1 MSAEWADVSLI
12 VENAAASVDERTFT
26 QRLASARRNFAY
38 AVYTRLDER
47 LKAPKCEPYAF
58 QPKNYEALTKDVP
71 RLQVTPRQTKFSDYI
86 EDADLEKIRDAN
98 LDVLLRCGFR
108 ILRGD
113 ILSAAKYGIWSY
125 HHGDSRV
132 NRGSLP
138 GFWEVMRGD
147 TTTGAVL
154 QVLSENLDDGMIVDR
169 YLGATERL
177 SVTANQHNLYWKS
190 SSMLLNNLRQ
200 LYADPDA
207 FLESRQPTKSP
218 QPYCHPMRSW
228 PTNTRVVSG
237 LAKMAGH
244 YVGKKAKHVFHY
256 DQWLLAYHLCKKEGE
271 SNESFYQY
279 KKIMP
284 PKERFW
290 ADPFIIERDD
300 TYYVFFEEYF
310 YATDR
315 AHISVLEIDQKGK
328 WSKPRRILQ
337 RPYHLSYPFVF
348 EYEGDVFMIP
358 ETGENETIEM
368 YRCTEFPDKWELDTE
383 LFTDIDA
390 ADTTLY
396 QQDGTWWM
404 FTSIVEKG
412 LLNRDSCF
420 LFSADNPRGPWKPHP
435 QNPIK
440 RDVTNSR
447 MAGNL
452 FTRDGKLYRPAQD
465 CAERY
470 GVGMKINEIV
480 ELNEQRYEE
489 KVVAEI
495 TPDWDP
501 LVIGTHSI
509 NQVGRLTVIDLE
521 MLRSRI
527 F

>member
-1 MSAEWADVSLI
+1 M
-12 VENAAASVDERTFT
+12 
-26 QRLASARRNFAY
+26 
-38 AVYTRLDER
+38 
-47 LKAPKCEPYAF
+47 
-58 QPKNYEALTKDVP
+58 
-71 RLQVTPRQTKFSDYI
+71 
-86 EDADLEKIRDAN
+86 
-98 LDVLLRCGFR
+98 
-108 ILRGD
+108 
-113 ILSAAKYGIWSY
+113 
-125 HHGDSRV
+125 
-132 NRGSLP
+132 
-138 GFWEVMRGD
+138 
-147 TTTGAVL
+147 
-154 QVLSENLDDGMIVDR
+154 
-169 YLGATERL
+169 
-177 SVTANQHNLYWKS
+177 
-190 SSMLLNNLRQ
+190 
-200 LYADPDA
+200 
-207 FLESRQPTKSP
+207 
-218 QPYCHPMRSW
+218 
-228 PTNTRVVSG
+228 
-237 LAKMAGH
+237 
-244 YVGKKAKHVFHY
+244 
-256 DQWLLAYHLCKKEGE
+256 
-271 SNESFYQY
+271 
-279 KKIMP
+279 
-284 PKERFW
+284 
-290 ADPFIIERDD
+290 
-300 TYYVFFEEYF
+300 
-310 YATDR
+310 
-315 AHISVLEIDQKGK
+315 LEIDQKGK
-328 WSKPRRILQ
+328 WSKPRTILQ

-358 ETGENETIEM
+358 ETGENKTIEM

-383 LFTDIDA
+383 LFKDIDA

-404 FTSIVEKG
+404 FTSIVEKE

-465 CAERY
+465 CGERY

-489 KVVAEI
+489 KVIAEI